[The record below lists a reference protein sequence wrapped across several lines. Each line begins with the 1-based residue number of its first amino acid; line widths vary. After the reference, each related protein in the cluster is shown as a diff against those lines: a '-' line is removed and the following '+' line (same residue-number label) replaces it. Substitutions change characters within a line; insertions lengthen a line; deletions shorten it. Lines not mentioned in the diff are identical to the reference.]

1 MNDYI
6 YLGID
11 DHKWFATIA
20 AVNEAGET
28 LKVEPRVQKTSE
40 DIKRFLISLG
50 ANNHYKAV
58 LEAGRNWGVTY
69 DLLESLP
76 QVAEV
81 ILANPFKVKAIASA
95 YLKTDTVDALT
106 LAHLRRVNYIPQ
118 VHIPDKKTRQ
128 LKYLIRQRA
137 FLVVIKTQLKNRIH
151 IILERNHISTPE
163 VTDLFGKKGR
173 EFMATVELPP
183 TERFLLSQHLE
194 LLKYCEVKIKEVG
207 DIARAELA
215 TDERVRLLKTV
226 PGIGEV
232 FAPLIALEI
241 EDINRFSEPKKLWS
255 YSGLVPTTYASGKRV
270 YHGRLIKYCNKWLRW
285 AFIEGVH
292 SAIRCSIY
300 FGRYYEF
307 KEWQK
312 GSQAATISTARRL
325 ARVVY
330 WVLKDNQEYKE
341 PRYSS
346 TFFNLRG
353 SGQA

>member
-20 AVNEAGET
+20 AVQEQGET
-28 LKVEPRVQKTSE
+28 LKIMPKVRKTAQ
-40 DIKRFLISLG
+40 DFNAFLNSLG
-50 ANNHYKAV
+50 TDKSYKAV

-76 QVAEV
+76 QVKEV

-106 LAHLRRVNYIPQ
+106 LANLLRANYIPQ
-118 VHIPDKKTRQ
+118 VYIPAKRTRH
-128 LKYLIRQRA
+128 LKYLLRQRA
-137 FLVVIKTQLKNRIH
+137 FLVVIRTQLKNRIH
-151 IILERNHISTPE
+151 IILERNHIATPE
-163 VTDLFGKKGR
+163 VTDLFGRRGR
-173 EFMATVELPP
+173 EFMQTLKLPP

-194 LLKYCEVKIKEVG
+194 LLDYCEVKIKEVS
-207 DIARAELA
+207 DLTKEELA
-215 TDERVRLLKTV
+215 SDERVRLLNTV

-232 FAPLIALEI
+232 FASLIALEI
-241 EDINRFSEPKKLWS
+241 DDINRFSEPKKLWS

-270 YHGRLIKYCNKWLRW
+270 YHGRLIRYCNKWLRW
-285 AFIEGVH
+285 AFIEAVH
-292 SAIRCSIY
+292 SAIRCSLY
-300 FGRYYEF
+300 FGQYYVF
-307 KEWQK
+307 KRWQK
-312 GSQAATISTARRL
+312 GSQAAIVATARRL

-330 WVLKDNQEYKE
+330 WILKDRREYKE

-346 TFFNLRG
+346 QFF
-353 SGQA
+353 